1 MKKVLVVEDDADL
14 SLITALNLIKQ
25 GYQVDQ
31 AYTCKQAQ
39 QLLGQNT
46 YDVILLD
53 VVLPDMQGTQLCA
66 VIRSECECPIIF
78 MSCLSD
84 SEVIITALKNGGDDY
99 MIKPIDYDVL
109 SVRIDAIM
117 RRMQRAEPEPQPE
130 VEKDEA
136 VRYFRSFRVDTRY
149 RRVIRGEEEVDLSS
163 IEYALLAY
171 MMDNP
176 DVLLLYHDLYQ
187 QVWGNDSLGDTR
199 TVMVHISNLRKKL
212 DPDRKGII
220 ATVRGAGYIFTDV

>member
-1 MKKVLVVEDDADL
+1 MKRVLVVEDDADL

-31 AYTCKQAQ
+31 AYTCSQAR
-39 QLLGQNT
+39 QLLGANT

-53 VVLPDMQGTQLCA
+53 VVLPDMQSTQLCA
-66 VIRSECECPIIF
+66 AIRSECDCPIIF

-117 RRMQRAEPEPQPE
+117 RRMQRPEPDIQT
-130 VEKDEA
+130 EKDASIRE
-136 VRYFRSFRVDTRY
+136 FRSFRVDTHY

-163 IEYALLAY
+163 IEYSLLAY

-176 DVLLLYHDLYQ
+176 DALLLYQDLYR

>member
-1 MKKVLVVEDDADL
+1 MKRVLVVEDDADL
-14 SLITALNLIKQ
+14 SLITALNLVKQ

-31 AYTCKQAQ
+31 AYTCKQAR
-39 QLLGQNT
+39 QLLGENI

-66 VIRSECECPIIF
+66 AIRSECDCPIIF

-117 RRMQRAEPEPQPE
+117 RRMQRAELRPEQ
-130 VEKDEA
+130 EKDDA
-136 VRYFRSFRVDTRY
+136 VRHFSSFDVDTRY
-149 RRVIRGEEEVDLSS
+149 RRVIRAGQEVDLSS
-163 IEYALLAY
+163 IEYSLLAY

-176 DVLLLYHDLYQ
+176 DVLLLYHDLYK

-212 DPDRKGII
+212 DPDHRGII
-220 ATVRGAGYIFTDV
+220 ATVRGAGYIFADV